1 MSDGTPSGGAD
12 NLELER
18 YQARMRGL
26 FPELLGM
33 RLVSVEPDL
42 LVGELDVRRELCTA
56 PGLMH
61 GGAIMAF
68 ADTLGA
74 LATMANRRRIGHHDP
89 RIQDQLLPR
98 RPRGLHRTR
107 RDPPAPPRPP
117 HPSLAN
123 HHHRRRR
130 QAASAGDSNPNAALE
145 GRRRPFPIFSPLW
158 GEMPQAEGGRR
169 PRTTTPS
176 HHARFNQERQTSAAR
191 NLGFAELG
199 DRARILNEIDPPRP
213 PRLR

>member
-74 LATMANRRRIGHHDP
+74 LATMANLDDESGTTTLESKTNFFRGSREGSTVRGET
-89 RIQDQLLPR
+89 
-98 RPRGLHRTR
+98 RPLHR
-107 RDPPAPPRPP
+107 
-117 HPSLAN
+117 
-123 HHHRRRR
+123 
-130 QAASAGDSNPNAALE
+130 
-145 GRRRPFPIFSPLW
+145 GRRTQVWQTTITD
-158 GEMPQAEGGRR
+158 AEGKLLAQV
-169 PRTTTPS
+169 T
-176 HHARFNQERQTSAAR
+176 QTQM
-191 NLGFAELG
+191 LL
-199 DRARILNEIDPPRP
+199 
-213 PRLR
+213 

>member
-74 LATMANRRRIGHHDP
+74 LATMANLDDESGTTTIESKTNFFRGGREGSTVRGET
-89 RIQDQLLPR
+89 
-98 RPRGLHRTR
+98 RPLHR
-107 RDPPAPPRPP
+107 
-117 HPSLAN
+117 
-123 HHHRRRR
+123 
-130 QAASAGDSNPNAALE
+130 
-145 GRRRPFPIFSPLW
+145 GRR
-158 GEMPQAEGGRR
+158 
-169 PRTTTPS
+169 T
-176 HHARFNQERQTSAAR
+176 
-191 NLGFAELG
+191 
-199 DRARILNEIDPPRP
+199 
-213 PRLR
+213 

>member
-1 MSDGTPSGGAD
+1 MPDGTPSGGAD

-74 LATMANRRRIGHHDP
+74 LATMANLDDESGTTTLESKTNFFRGGREGSTVRGET
-89 RIQDQLLPR
+89 
-98 RPRGLHRTR
+98 RPLHR
-107 RDPPAPPRPP
+107 
-117 HPSLAN
+117 
-123 HHHRRRR
+123 
-130 QAASAGDSNPNAALE
+130 
-145 GRRRPFPIFSPLW
+145 GRRTQVWQTTITD
-158 GEMPQAEGGRR
+158 AEGKLLAQV
-169 PRTTTPS
+169 T
-176 HHARFNQERQTSAAR
+176 QTQMV
-191 NLGFAELG
+191 L
-199 DRARILNEIDPPRP
+199 
-213 PRLR
+213 